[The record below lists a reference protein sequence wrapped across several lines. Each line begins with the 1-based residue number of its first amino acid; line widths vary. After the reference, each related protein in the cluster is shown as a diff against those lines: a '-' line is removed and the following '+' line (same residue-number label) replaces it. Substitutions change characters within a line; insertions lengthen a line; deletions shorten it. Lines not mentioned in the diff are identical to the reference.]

1 MAATCSE
8 KQNKIKTKKSDR
20 ACALECCSD
29 TFWLVICELIAKR
42 SHFFTLICKTR
53 KLWVF
58 RWKIGKNK

>member
-29 TFWLVICELIAKR
+29 TFWLVISELIAKR
-42 SHFFTLICKTR
+42 SHFFHANLQDP
-53 KLWVF
+53 
-58 RWKIGKNK
+58 KIVSVQMKNFI